1 MLSASYDRN
10 DMVYGKKI
18 SLKKQNNGGNGTSQ
32 MSGTENS
39 YYAKAHLQGGSV
51 QAIVFG
57 DWSEN
62 ITSWFVELGQQNR
75 RVFKEQSYL
84 FGGFKGK
91 CAYNRW
97 TAIFAWRV

>member
-1 MLSASYDRN
+1 MRNMAHRFNDMFRLMLSASYDRN

-18 SLKKQNNGGNGTSQ
+18 SLKKQNDGGNGTSQ

-62 ITSWFVELGQQNR
+62 ITSWFVELG
-75 RVFKEQSYL
+75 
-84 FGGFKGK
+84 
-91 CAYNRW
+91 
-97 TAIFAWRV
+97 

>member
-1 MLSASYDRN
+1 MRNMRIDLMIMFRLMLSASYDRN

-62 ITSWFVELGQQNR
+62 ITNWFVELG
-75 RVFKEQSYL
+75 
-84 FGGFKGK
+84 
-91 CAYNRW
+91 
-97 TAIFAWRV
+97 